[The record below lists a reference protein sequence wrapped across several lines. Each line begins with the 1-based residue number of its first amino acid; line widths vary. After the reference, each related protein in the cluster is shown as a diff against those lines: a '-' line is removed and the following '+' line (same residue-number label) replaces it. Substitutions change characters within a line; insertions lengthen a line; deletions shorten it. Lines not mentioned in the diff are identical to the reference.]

1 MQADPAPSGQ
11 PAPPPDGRRRRT
23 PVLVAF
29 AGIMVVVAGGMLY
42 PSAGVSEDKPA
53 AAAPE
58 PSTEESMTWAG
69 EPAPEPSPSPAAVLA
84 PTVVPT
90 PTTRPPTTTPP
101 PPPRTTTKVTTK
113 NATTPA
119 AGPTRVCVTS
129 NCEAWAA
136 FDASND
142 TLQVCDNKADGLA
155 ALAQYSV
162 AGGAEVWVWASGGS
176 GTCTWKE
183 LNLAKGTTISYR
195 VCSGDQSERR
205 VDRCGA
211 RTTNYA

>member
-1 MQADPAPSGQ
+1 M
-11 PAPPPDGRRRRT
+11 
-23 PVLVAF
+23 
-29 AGIMVVVAGGMLY
+29 
-42 PSAGVSEDKPA
+42 
-53 AAAPE
+53 
-58 PSTEESMTWAG
+58 
-69 EPAPEPSPSPAAVLA
+69 
-84 PTVVPT
+84 
-90 PTTRPPTTTPP
+90 
-101 PPPRTTTKVTTK
+101 
-113 NATTPA
+113 
-119 AGPTRVCVTS
+119 TS

-136 FDASND
+136 FDASSD

-176 GTCTWKE
+176 GTCTWRE
-183 LNLAKGTTISYR
+183 LNLAAGTTISYR